1 MHKTQKLNYFGQE
14 VEVVEFD
21 KTHVVIRLESGSIMC
36 TDINALTTLKN
47 KQHENTTIKNLRHN
61 QQSAV

>member
-1 MHKTQKLNYFGQE
+1 MHKNQRINYFGQE

-21 KTHVVIRLESGSIMC
+21 KTHVVIKLKSGSLMC

-47 KQHENTTIKNLRHN
+47 K
-61 QQSAV
+61 

>member
-1 MHKTQKLNYFGQE
+1 MVVGQKLNYFDQE

-21 KTHVVIRLESGSIMC
+21 KTHVVIKFKSGSLLC

-47 KQHENTTIKNLRHN
+47 K
-61 QQSAV
+61 